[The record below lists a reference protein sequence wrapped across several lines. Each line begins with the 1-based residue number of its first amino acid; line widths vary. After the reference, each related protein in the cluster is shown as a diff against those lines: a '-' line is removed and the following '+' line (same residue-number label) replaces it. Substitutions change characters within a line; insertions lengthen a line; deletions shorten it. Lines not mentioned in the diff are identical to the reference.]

1 MEARLDWA
9 KMSFTPELFKYVFTQ
24 LLPEVIVH
32 SQSQDEEQV
41 RGHYDRGDDF
51 YSWFL
56 GPRMIYTS
64 GIILDPDIEESLE
77 TLQDNKLAV
86 VCNKLDLKPNDRLLD
101 IGCGWGTLVAYAAKN
116 FGCDVTGVTLGKNQT
131 KFGEER
137 IRKNGVSDRAR
148 ILCCDYREIPA
159 GKGSYTKIVSLEMA
173 EHVGVRR
180 YSSFL
185 SQVYDML
192 DDDGIFVLQVAGIRP
207 SWQYED
213 LVWGLFMNK
222 YVFPGADA
230 SCSLGWV
237 INKLESAGFEIKNID
252 VLGVHYS
259 ATIYRWY
266 QNWVSNKGRVIE
278 KYGERWYRIWIFF
291 LAYSTII
298 SRQGSASLFQ
308 ITMHKNLNAYH
319 RIKGI
324 ANHASIHVKLDKQPI
339 LIE

>member
-1 MEARLDWA
+1 
-9 KMSFTPELFKYVFTQ
+9 
-24 LLPEVIVH
+24 
-32 SQSQDEEQV
+32 
-41 RGHYDRGDDF
+41 
-51 YSWFL
+51 
-56 GPRMIYTS
+56 
-64 GIILDPDIEESLE
+64 
-77 TLQDNKLAV
+77 
-86 VCNKLDLKPNDRLLD
+86 
-101 IGCGWGTLVAYAAKN
+101 
-116 FGCDVTGVTLGKNQT
+116 
-131 KFGEER
+131 
-137 IRKNGVSDRAR
+137 
-148 ILCCDYREIPA
+148 
-159 GKGSYTKIVSLEMA
+159 
-173 EHVGVRR
+173 
-180 YSSFL
+180 
-185 SQVYDML
+185 ML